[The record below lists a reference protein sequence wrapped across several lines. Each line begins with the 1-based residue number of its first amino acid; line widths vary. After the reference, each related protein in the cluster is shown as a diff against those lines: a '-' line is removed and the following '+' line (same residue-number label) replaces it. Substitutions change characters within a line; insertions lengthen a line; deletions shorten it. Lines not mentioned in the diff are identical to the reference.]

1 MNAKSIGIFGIL
13 LLSVV
18 MAMPAVQAASC
29 GTVPS
34 AESSLTSY
42 CIPVT
47 IASSSATSNAQVM
60 LTFNALAYQSY
71 LSGSLQNIYVYNSI
85 SGNTIPAWI
94 EGNILNEQQTTSLN
108 TASNVI
114 IWLNDPNANIISTS
128 ADTNYYIGVGS
139 TSTNFFTSGNN
150 IGEAPQLSSTY
161 AEYDNGVQV
170 FPTLYENFEGT
181 SLPSGWAQ
189 YSTYTAW
196 SVNNGITAGTGGA
209 GFPQTTATTYGD
221 NALQI
226 LDIYGGSPN
235 GNQGMGYLYGC
246 GENSG
251 VCTPAQVTGWLSPV
265 SVLGLSAG
273 SDVNGIY
280 TLTGNYYTGN
290 EIFSTWW
297 QSSSAAD
304 FYVNYVQSGS
314 TITTNL
320 PSAQTS
326 IGLGGNNAPISITWL
341 RIRIAP
347 PNGVMPATTFNT
359 IQTNSDSG
367 GGSATLSISTN
378 PATYGQGVTVT
389 ATCATGDSCAVD
401 YPSVGTSVASGTTT
415 ATYTISS
422 FAWAAGTYSSFY
434 ADDITAGV
442 NSVGQSLTINK
453 NDTYSF
459 TLTYRG
465 AAVVNG
471 QAFNNNLNASGYL
484 IGNVATHNSQL
495 SAKLEYNVASPAV
508 CSSTTGCS
516 YNSVWNDKNNWA
528 NWSAGNTN
536 YTSRYINISI
546 DYVPYVVVSSPS
558 ISSTNYETAT
568 DVFSTTINVTKY
580 ATTANGILEANGVV
594 VDSDSESVTQGPQ
607 AYQYTYRIPL
617 LEQNKTAYV
626 FNSII
631 SLLLQ
636 NGTTISP
643 KYSSLSQTEL
653 FNYYPALSVVKPNII
668 QGENNT
674 LDLSVAQKETLN
686 EANVSSNVIIGN
698 QSVSWHVA
706 GQYSYYANLYSFIN
720 SRYDLT
726 MPSVN
731 SPVTVTA
738 TVPVELS
745 LGTQSVWRNQSTT
758 FDTYL
763 ESLVSCSSGSTN
775 TIHWNFYNASSPA
788 SAWNGNVL
796 FTGSFQVFDQLYQSN
811 TIPGTSAGLSA
822 NAIANT
828 YTTCIYPSFAQF
840 QASGSFVYSGV
851 NTSKANYYLQRLPV
865 SNSSQN
871 IDLYLETLS
880 NPILYEVAVENVS
893 ANQYI
898 AALVQELLYD
908 SNTNS
913 SVLVDEFY
921 TQAGSGTY
929 TYLNNQAQYKF
940 IAYTP
945 NYPTKLL
952 AVTNYLPAAPCT
964 SAACPYVIQV
974 GNFSVSLISS
984 VLKNMN
990 YSCSVTPGAT
1000 STAAVSCSFTSFN
1013 GTSYNTSLVLRNSTS
1028 GILNTTVCTKSI
1040 VTASGSL
1047 SCTAPHTNNTQYY
1060 YTFSVYI
1067 PKYGWY
1073 GLAQGSFGTK
1083 PLAYGEDGVLLALL
1097 IVIGAALLFITKN
1110 PTWAI
1115 IMFSLAFTVIN
1126 FIGLINMGVSIGFMW
1141 VGAAILIYIIN
1152 RR

>member
-1 MNAKSIGIFGIL
+1 MRVNGRLAIGL
-13 LLSVV
+13 LFLVAVALPS
-18 MAMPAVQAASC
+18 MASASNPC
-29 GTVPS
+29 GSVPS
-34 AESSLTSY
+34 SQNSLTLY
-42 CIPVT
+42 CIPITV
-47 IASSSATSNAQVM
+47 ASSSATSNAQVM

-128 ADTNYYIGVGS
+128 ADTNYYIGVGG
-139 TSTNFFTSGNN
+139 TGTDFFVSGNN
-150 IGEAPQLSSTY
+150 IGEAPQLSSSY
-161 AEYDNGVQV
+161 AEYDNGNSV
-170 FPTLYENFEGT
+170 FNFYDNFSGTTLSSKWTVVT
-181 SLPSGWAQ
+181 SGQ
-189 YSTYTAW
+189 T
-196 SVNNGITAGTGGA
+196 VNNGMSQSSNSGAMIYSANSVYTFNPQNMIIETYAYDTPALGTDANDGFLSIFQPSTAYHTYVSGGYFLDDYDGAGSSTAISTTASNTVPSVWSIWYASASEGQAMVNYGTPISLSTDIPAITSANIQLSVENKVAKAGTQY
-209 GFPQTTATTYGD
+209 FTWVRSR
-221 NALQI
+221 
-226 LDIYGGSPN
+226 IYP
-235 GNQGMGYLYGC
+235 
-246 GENSG
+246 
-251 VCTPAQVTGWLSPV
+251 
-265 SVLGLSAG
+265 
-273 SDVNGIY
+273 
-280 TLTGNYYTGN
+280 
-290 EIFSTWW
+290 
-297 QSSSAAD
+297 
-304 FYVNYVQSGS
+304 
-314 TITTNL
+314 
-320 PSAQTS
+320 PS
-326 IGLGGNNAPISITWL
+326 
-341 RIRIAP
+341 
-347 PNGVMPATTFNT
+347 GVMPATTFGAAV
-359 IQTNSDSG
+359 TNG
-367 GGSATLSISTN
+367 GSSGSATLSISAN
-378 PATYGQGVTVT
+378 PITYGQSVTIS
-389 ATCATGDSCAVD
+389 ATCSAGDSCAVD
-401 YPSVGTSVASGTTT
+401 YPSLGTAIATGTGSASYSIPAFG
-415 ATYTISS
+415 
-422 FAWAAGTYSSFY
+422 WAAGTYSSFY
-434 ADDITAGV
+434 ANDITAAV

-453 NDTYSF
+453 NSSYSVS
-459 TLTYRG
+459 LTYRG

-952 AVTNYLPAAPCT
+952 AVTNYLPAAPCSST
-964 SAACPYVIQV
+964 ACPYVIQV

-990 YSCSVTPGAT
+990 YSCSVTPGAK